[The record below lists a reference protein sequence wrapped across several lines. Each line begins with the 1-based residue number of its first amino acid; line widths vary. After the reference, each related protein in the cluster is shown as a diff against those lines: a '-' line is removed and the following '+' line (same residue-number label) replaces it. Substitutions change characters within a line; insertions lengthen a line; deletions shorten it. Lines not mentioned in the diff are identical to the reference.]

1 MRSYL
6 RFLGGYLSANLQ
18 AAMEY
23 RAGFWSQV
31 ASMALNDGL
40 WMGFWFLF
48 FQRYPVVHGWAVTD
62 VIVIWAVPTAGF
74 GLATGV
80 FGRAQRLASVINS
93 GGLDSYL
100 TMPKN
105 VLLHVL
111 VSSTSASGWGDL
123 IFGVVAFTLLI
134 RPTPAV
140 FLLYLALALMVAF
153 IFTAFLVLLGSLAF
167 WLGNSEGLSQQLMG
181 ALISFATYPTA
192 IFHGAVKLLLFTVL
206 PAGFISYFPVEL
218 LRSFRWPLLGA
229 LLAFTVGIATL
240 AWGVFHLGMRRYE
253 SGNRLGAQAV

>member
-40 WMGFWFLF
+40 WLGFWFLF
-48 FQRYPVVHGWAVTD
+48 FQRYPVVQGWVVSD
-62 VIVIWAVPTAGF
+62 IIIVWAVPAAGF
-74 GLATGV
+74 GLATGI
-80 FGRAQRLASVINS
+80 FGRAQRLASVITS

-111 VSSTSASGWGDL
+111 VSATSASGWGDL
-123 IFGVVAFTLLI
+123 IFGLVAFTLLI
-134 RPTPAV
+134 RPTPFD
-140 FLLYLALALMVAF
+140 FLLYLALVLMVAI

-181 ALISFATYPTA
+181 ALISFSTYPTA

-229 LLAFTVGIATL
+229 LFAFTVGIAAL
-240 AWGVFHLGMRRYE
+240 AWAVFHLGLRRYE
-253 SGNRLGAQAV
+253 SGNRLGAQAL

>member
-1 MRSYL
+1 MRGYL

-31 ASMALNDGL
+31 VSMALNDGL
-40 WMGFWFLF
+40 WMGFWWLF
-48 FQRYPVVHGWAVTD
+48 FRRYPVVHGWVVSD
-62 VIVIWAVPTAGF
+62 IIVIWAVPTAGF
-74 GLATGV
+74 GLATGI
-80 FGRAQRLASVINS
+80 FGRAQRLAVVITS

-100 TMPKN
+100 TLPRN

-111 VSSTSASGWGDL
+111 VSATSASGWGDL
-123 IFGVVAFTLLI
+123 LFGVVAFTLLI
-134 RPTPAV
+134 RPSPV
-140 FLLYLALALMVAF
+140 DFLLYLALALMVAV

-181 ALISFATYPTA
+181 ALISFSTYPTG

-218 LRSFRWPLLGA
+218 LHSFRWQLFAGMF
-229 LLAFTVGIATL
+229 AFTLGIAAL
-240 AWGVFHLGMRRYE
+240 AWFVFYRGLRRYE
-253 SGNRLGAQAV
+253 SGNRLGAQAI

>member
-6 RFLGGYLSANLQ
+6 RFLGGYLSANVQ

-23 RAGFWSQV
+23 RAGFWSQIV
-31 ASMALNDGL
+31 SMALNDGL
-40 WMGFWFLF
+40 WMGFWWLF
-48 FQRYPVVHGWAVTD
+48 FQRYPVVHGWVVSD
-62 VIVIWAVPTAGF
+62 IIVIWAVPTAGF
-74 GLATGV
+74 GLATGI
-80 FGRAQRLASVINS
+80 FGRAQRLAAVITS
-93 GGLDSYL
+93 GALDSYL

-111 VSSTSASGWGDL
+111 ISATSASGWGDL
-123 IFGVVAFTLLI
+123 IFGLVAFTLLI
-134 RPTPAV
+134 RPTPFD
-140 FLLYLALALMVAF
+140 FLLYLALALMVAI

-167 WLGNSEGLSQQLMG
+167 WLGNSEGLAQQLMG
-181 ALISFATYPTA
+181 ALISFSTYPTA

-218 LRSFRWPLLGA
+218 LRTFRWPLFAGMV
-229 LLAFTVGIATL
+229 AFTVGIAAI
-240 AWGVFHLGMRRYE
+240 AWFVFQRGLRRYE